1 MEENK
6 RVEELVKEVEGVK
19 KVLAEGK
26 KETHIFFEQSNDV
39 SDIDKGMI
47 EFHKKLEAIDKSGN
61 NTFLKY
67 QYATLDD
74 ILAEVNPKLAEE
86 GLYIMQFPINT
97 GENELAIRTSL
108 RSSSGQYM
116 TMDSA

>member
-6 RVEELVKEVEGVK
+6 IIEELVKEVEGVK

-26 KETHIFFEQSNDV
+26 KETHIFFEQSKDV

-47 EFHKKLEAIDKSGN
+47 QFHKKLEAIDKSVN

-67 QYATLDD
+67 QYATLDY
-74 ILAEVNPKLAEE
+74 IL
-86 GLYIMQFPINT
+86 YF
-97 GENELAIRTSL
+97 
-108 RSSSGQYM
+108 
-116 TMDSA
+116 